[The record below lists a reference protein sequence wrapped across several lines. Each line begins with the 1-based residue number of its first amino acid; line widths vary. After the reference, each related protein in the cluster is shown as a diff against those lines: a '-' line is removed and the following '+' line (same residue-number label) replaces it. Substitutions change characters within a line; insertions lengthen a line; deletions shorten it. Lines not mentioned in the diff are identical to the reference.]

1 MAQRQVYTD
10 TNYSSLPFLDNDT
23 LLIDYLATLT
33 ITTDTS
39 AIAAISFGGNG
50 GGKVSINNTSTSTPI
65 FIKISGPIALSRD
78 AVFESN
84 GNLIEIGT
92 GNGST
97 VTYNLPT
104 GNGGSKYNDLGACWV
119 DKGATFRD
127 GTSYKTTYAQVS
139 SLSNKLSAY
148 TFGDVFSQDTT
159 ANTITFLKP
168 VPNGCKVYVPNIQ
181 IFGTHAVNS
190 AFSSSG
196 RTNLNFTSFSKI
208 VNFSHNGAVDLKLH
222 YCGLAYGQPSYYSNS
237 RRMAGGA
244 TILNTAFNWAYYFD
258 LYGSSIGSVLKNV
271 YYISNT
277 HASGFGPT
285 SQGPGLYI
293 EKFTTIFDRDDCGDP
308 TGGIG
313 NGNLFPISCPNG
325 KIYDVYIGSVS
336 NPTFINSIGC
346 TYDNM
351 VVVPTGNI
359 VSSYSRSITNVTNN
373 GSGLI
378 RITVSA
384 NINVNPNQS
393 VKITGV
399 GGVTA
404 ANGTWRVNYVSAT
417 QFDLVGSSFSGTYTT
432 GGIANTYQSNGRTLF
447 YVADNASKNVFTNI
461 SIIPAYDVPVDPTIG
476 TLHRGNFVLFSN
488 TGNSYNKFTDCTISL
503 QTSYGAASLIQER
516 GTYNTYNK
524 ITITDSANSSA
535 YVQRNFSLEQ
545 ESYGIVIANWTN
557 LSASQVTNQGGN
569 YTYFGSKIERVLLDE
584 DTPATDFGYSFSFTG
599 IDSPSI
605 LAFTNI
611 NKTTGRV
618 FALNSLS
625 ASVLSMVPSPLNTGP
640 YTVKESKL
648 YIRDTGDSVAFET
661 SVYGGITGID
671 SFCARDESMST
682 ILAKDATSTIDC
694 PYQYALSMRRPDGVY
709 TTPKLVYGSRL
720 TGGASQVANYNV
732 GDTVAQTIATGLT
745 AFGTVDLINSTEL
758 RICDITTLS
767 STPNPN
773 YLWGHFLDN
782 VTTSGLSGTAQG
794 IRNIT
799 TGYVPPSNVFTNQY
813 EYIPSKTINALNSAL
828 TGLPAETRIK
838 NQVQFKVH
846 VIRDIKDGANSTYNQ
861 RFFGAAIDVKLD
873 PNYIVPVSDPTYLN
887 LTLNGGYISIYDD
900 IGELKYYTNQ
910 DQLITL
916 PLDSVGTWT
925 YKYAKYGYKMGLGQF
940 NINQKT
946 NEIAPIVSPDFYLT
960 ESSVSLVS
968 AYNTFSTTQNIYDYL
983 SFYRTTSAGLGYGD
997 LNQYS
1002 STLDIGSKQLI
1013 LSDTASPV
1021 FSYDGSKFII
1031 KSSSIQGRDI
1041 TTTGGIILSG
1051 SNTFSNITLNAN
1063 VSSNAV
1069 NNLNTINVNGILTYN
1084 TNTSYNITYTNT
1096 NVLTAKNDGS
1106 GIINIKRIN
1115 STITDAT
1122 DAQIQ
1127 SFQSTF
1133 ISLTLQ
1139 SGYIAIYDN
1148 NGVQQYY
1155 TNSDQTIELPYA
1167 ATGTWT
1173 YKIAR
1178 YGYKL
1183 ITGTFTVNSAIGG
1196 TVTVAPIYVQDI
1208 YVSDTVGNV
1217 MSYTTFYK
1225 TQQIYDY
1232 LSYYRT
1238 TSAGLSAGDLNS
1250 YISTLNIGSN
1260 NIILFDSASP
1270 AFSYDG
1276 STFTLNSL
1284 NLSGADI
1291 TTTGTISL
1299 SGNSAIS
1306 NITLTT
1312 DVLDQTPA
1320 DLTNVTINGT
1330 LAYNTNTS
1338 ASITY
1343 TNTTVSTVVNNGSGP
1358 AGMILIQ
1365 RVNSSINNATDPEI
1379 DDYAPTIINIT
1390 PDGGSVAIYDD
1401 SNVRQYFITTTS
1413 TVVLPFDASGAWSYR
1428 VAKYGFHLIE
1438 QPFTVTPSTGAT
1450 INIVPN
1456 YIPDNFIDALEAN
1469 VANYTDINNASEI
1482 HDYLM
1487 YFQTLSTG
1495 IDYGDLEFE
1504 TFGTITFANSLA
1516 LSADASSMVS
1526 LSGTTVVLKSTY
1538 LTDDIVLVST
1548 NGNITQHSGNTISD
1562 GIKLR
1567 ANNLD
1572 SEIYFNTV
1580 DSITFF
1586 PTASARD
1593 NNTDGNITL
1602 TSATIYR
1609 FKYGST
1615 VSGITFTNY
1624 AYARVTVGGATL
1636 LVATPIALGT
1646 NTIDFGVTGNLQT
1659 LNNNLRIVNDGVKKS
1674 SILVPHTT
1682 NI

>member
-23 LLIDYLATLT
+23 IYIDYLATLT

-39 AIAAISFGGNG
+39 AIAAIGFGGNG

-196 RTNLNFTSFSKI
+196 RTNLNYTSFSKI
-208 VNFSHNGAVDLKLH
+208 VNFAHNGAVDLKLN

-308 TGGIG
+308 TGGIA

-325 KIYDVYIGSVS
+325 KIYDVYIGTVS
-336 NPTFINSIGC
+336 NPIFINSIGC

-351 VVVPTGNI
+351 VVVPTGTI

-384 NINVNPNQS
+384 TINVNANQS

-404 ANGTWRVNYVSAT
+404 ANGTWRANYVSAT

-432 GGIANTYQSNGRTLF
+432 GGIANTYSSNGRSLF

-488 TGNSYNKFTDCTISL
+488 TGNSYNTFTDCTLSL

-524 ITITDSANSSA
+524 ITVADSANSSV

-584 DTPATDFGYSFSFTG
+584 DTPATDFGYSFFYTG

-661 SVYGGITGID
+661 SVYGGVTGID

-732 GDTVAQTIATGLT
+732 GNTVAQTIATGLT

-799 TGYVPPSNVFTNQY
+799 TGYNPPSNVFTNQY

-846 VIRDIKDGANSTYNQ
+846 VIRDIKDYYNSTYNQ

-940 NINQKT
+940 SINQKT

-960 ESSVSLVS
+960 ELSVSLVS

-1173 YKIAR
+1173 YKIAK
-1178 YGYKL
+1178 YGSKL
-1183 ITGTFTVNSAIGG
+1183 VTGSFTINSAVGG
-1196 TVTVAPIYVQDI
+1196 TVTIAPIYVQDI

-1250 YISTLNIGSN
+1250 YISTLDVGSK

-1270 AFSYDG
+1270 VFSYDG

-1284 NLSGADI
+1284 NLSGAAI

-1365 RVNSSINNATDPEI
+1365 RINSSINNATDPEI
-1379 DDYAPTIINIT
+1379 DDYAPTIINVT

-1413 TVVLPFDASGAWSYR
+1413 TVVLPFDASGAWSYK

-1438 QPFTVTPSTGAT
+1438 QPFTVNPAVGAT
-1450 INIVPN
+1450 INITPN
-1456 YIPDNFIDALEAN
+1456 YIPDNFIDALVAN
-1469 VANYTDINNASEI
+1469 VANYTDLNNASEI

-1487 YFQTLSTG
+1487 YFQTLSSG
-1495 IDYGDLEFE
+1495 INYGDLESE
-1504 TFGTITFANSLA
+1504 SFGTITFTGSVA
-1516 LSADASSMVS
+1516 LSANASQIVS
-1526 LSGTTVVLKSTY
+1526 LSGSTLILKSTNI
-1538 LTDDIVLVST
+1538 TDDIIFVSPGT
-1548 NGNITQHSGNTISD
+1548 ITQYAGNTISD
-1562 GIKLR
+1562 GVKLR
-1567 ANNLD
+1567 TANLD
-1572 SEIYFNTV
+1572 SEVFFNLV
-1580 DSITFF
+1580 DSLTLYPSEIL
-1586 PTASARD
+1586 RD
-1593 NNTDGNITL
+1593 NNDL
-1602 TSATIYR
+1602 TNSIYLASPSIYR
-1609 FKYGST
+1609 FKYGSVVNGVT
-1615 VSGITFTNY
+1615 LSNFL
-1624 AYARVTVGGATL
+1624 YARVSTGGSVL
-1636 LVATPIALGT
+1636 LIKSPISTGS
-1646 NTIDFGVTGNLQT
+1646 NTIDFGTTGNLT
-1659 LNNNLRIVNDGVKKS
+1659 TIINNLKIVNGGVQKS

>member
-1 MAQRQVYTD
+1 
-10 TNYSSLPFLDNDT
+10 
-23 LLIDYLATLT
+23 
-33 ITTDTS
+33 
-39 AIAAISFGGNG
+39 
-50 GGKVSINNTSTSTPI
+50 
-65 FIKISGPIALSRD
+65 
-78 AVFESN
+78 
-84 GNLIEIGT
+84 
-92 GNGST
+92 
-97 VTYNLPT
+97 
-104 GNGGSKYNDLGACWV
+104 
-119 DKGATFRD
+119 
-127 GTSYKTTYAQVS
+127 
-139 SLSNKLSAY
+139 
-148 TFGDVFSQDTT
+148 
-159 ANTITFLKP
+159 
-168 VPNGCKVYVPNIQ
+168 VPNIQ
-181 IFGTHAVNS
+181 IFGTHVVNS
-190 AFSSSG
+190 VFSSSG

-208 VNFSHNGAVDLKLH
+208 VNFSHNGAVDLKLN

-271 YYISNT
+271 YYISNL

-308 TGGIG
+308 TGGIA

-325 KIYDVYIGSVS
+325 KIYDVYIGTVS
-336 NPTFINSIGC
+336 QPIFINSIGC

-384 NINVNPNQS
+384 NININANQS

-404 ANGTWRVNYVSAT
+404 ANGTWRANYVSAT

-432 GGIANTYQSNGRTLF
+432 GGIANTYLSNGRSLF
-447 YVADNASKNVFTNI
+447 YLADNASKNVFTNI

-488 TGNSYNKFTDCTISL
+488 TGNNYNTFTDCTLSL
-503 QTSYGAASLIQER
+503 QTSYGAGSLIHER

-524 ITITDSANSSA
+524 ITVADSANSSV
-535 YVQRNFSLEQ
+535 YVQRNLNLEQ
-545 ESYGIVIANWTN
+545 ESYGIVVANWTN
-557 LSASQVTNQGGN
+557 LSASQVTNQGGT
-569 YTYFGSKIERVLLDE
+569 YTYLGSKIERVLLDE
-584 DTPATDFGYSFSFTG
+584 DTPATDFGYSFFFTG

-648 YIRDTGDSVAFET
+648 YIRNTGDSVAFET

-671 SFCARDESMST
+671 SFCARDESMPT

-799 TGYVPPSNVFTNQY
+799 TGYNPPSNTFTNQY

-846 VIRDIKDGANSTYNQ
+846 VIRDIKDGANSTYDQ
-861 RFFGAAIDVKLD
+861 RFYGAAIDVKLD

-946 NEIAPIVSPDFYLT
+946 NDIAPTVSPDFYLT
-960 ESSVSLVS
+960 ELSVSLVS

-1069 NNLNTINVNGILTYN
+1069 NNLNTVNVNGILTYN

-1196 TVTVAPIYVQDI
+1196 TVTIAPIYVQDI

-1250 YISTLNIGSN
+1250 YISTLDVGSN

-1270 AFSYDG
+1270 VFSYDG

-1284 NLSGADI
+1284 NLSGAAI

-1306 NITLTT
+1306 DITLTT

-1320 DLTNVTINGT
+1320 NLTNVTINGT

-1343 TNTTVSTVVNNGSGP
+1343 TNTTVSTVVNNGTGTV
-1358 AGMILIQ
+1358 LIQ
-1365 RVNSSINNATDPEI
+1365 RINSSINNATDPEI

-1390 PDGGSVAIYDD
+1390 PDGGIVAIYDN

-1413 TVVLPFDASGAWSYR
+1413 TVVLPFDATGTWSYK
-1428 VAKYGFHLIE
+1428 VAKYGFDLIN
-1438 QPFTVTPSTGAT
+1438 QPFTINSSTGAT

-1469 VANYTDINNASEI
+1469 VANYTDLNTANQI

-1504 TFGTITFANSLA
+1504 TFGTITFTNGLA
-1516 LSADASSMVS
+1516 LSANASSMVS
-1526 LSGTTVVLKSTY
+1526 LSGSTVILNSTY
-1538 LTDDIVLVST
+1538 LTDDITLVST
-1548 NGNITQHSGNTISD
+1548 NGNITQHNGNTISD

-1586 PTASARD
+1586 PDGTDRD
-1593 NNTDGNITL
+1593 NNVNGNITL
-1602 TSATIYR
+1602 NSATIYR

-1615 VSGITFTNY
+1615 VNGITFTNNI
-1624 AYARVTVGGATL
+1624 YARVTVGGATL
-1636 LVATPIALGT
+1636 LVTTPIALGT

-1659 LNNNLRIVNDGVKKS
+1659 LNNNLRIVNDGVQKS
-1674 SILVPHTT
+1674 SILIPHTT

>member
-10 TNYSSLPFLDNDT
+10 TNYSSLTFLDNDT
-23 LLIDYLATLT
+23 IYVDYLATLT

-39 AIAAISFGGNG
+39 AIGGITFGGNG
-50 GGKVSINNTSTSTPI
+50 AGKVVINNTSTTTPI
-65 FIKISGPIALSRD
+65 FIKVSGSITLVRD
-78 AVFESN
+78 AIFESN

-92 GNGST
+92 GDGST
-97 VTYNLPT
+97 RTYNLPT
-104 GNGGSKYNDLGACWV
+104 GAGSSKYSDLGACWV
-119 DKGATFRD
+119 DRGATFRD

-181 IFGTHAVNS
+181 IIGTHVSNS
-190 AFSSSG
+190 AFSNAG
-196 RTNLNFTSFSKI
+196 RMNLNYTSLSKI
-208 VNFSHNGAVDLKLH
+208 VNFFLNGAVDFKLN
-222 YCGLAYGQPSYYSNS
+222 YCGLGFCQTTSFSNS
-237 RRMAGGA
+237 RRMAGGV
-244 TILNTAFNWAYYFD
+244 TILNTGFNWSYYLD
-258 LYGSSIGSVLKNV
+258 IYGSAIGAVIKNV
-271 YYISNT
+271 YYVSNL
-277 HASGFGPT
+277 HAGSIYPT
-285 SQGPGLYI
+285 AQGPGLYI
-293 EKFTTIFDRDDCGDP
+293 EKYTSIFDKDDCGDP
-308 TGGIG
+308 TSG
-313 NGNLFPISCPNG
+313 NSNNILLQISCPAG
-325 KIYDVYIGSVS
+325 KVYDVYLGSASQVFS
-336 NPTFINSIGC
+336 INTTGT
-346 TYDNM
+346 TYDNI
-351 VVVPTGNI
+351 VIVPTGNI
-359 VSSYSRSITNVTNN
+359 VSFFSRSISNVTNN

-378 RITVSA
+378 RITTSA
-384 NINVNPNQS
+384 NIIVGTNQI

-399 GGVTA
+399 GGVTN
-404 ANGTWRVNYVSAT
+404 ANGTWRINQISNT
-417 QFDLVGSSFSGTYTT
+417 QFDLIGSSFSGTYTSAT
-432 GGIANTYQSNGRTLF
+432 GIANSYASNNRTLF
-447 YVADNASKNVFTNI
+447 YVSDNATKNVLTNI
-461 SIIPAYDVPVDPTIG
+461 SIIPAYEVPVDPTHG
-476 TLHRGNFVLFSN
+476 TLHRGIYTIFSN
-488 TGNSYNKFTDCTISL
+488 TGNNYNTFTNCTFSL
-503 QTSYGAASLIQER
+503 QSNYGAAPMLVER

-524 ITITDSANSSA
+524 VTITDSTGTTYA
-535 YVQRNFSLEQ
+535 QRNFQLDQ
-545 ESYGIVIANWTN
+545 ESYGIVVANWTS
-557 LSASQVTNQGGN
+557 LSASQISNQGGT
-569 YTYFGSKIERVLLDE
+569 YTYFGSRIERVLLDE
-584 DTPATDFGYSFSFTG
+584 DTPATDFGYTFSYTG

-625 ASVLSMVPSPLNTGP
+625 ASILSMVPSPLNTGP

-648 YIRDTGDSVAFET
+648 YIRNTGDSVAYET

-671 SFCARDESMST
+671 SFCARDDSMGT
-682 ILAKDATSTIDC
+682 VQAKDFASTIDT
-694 PYQYALSMRRPDGVY
+694 PYQYALSMRRPNGAY
-709 TTPKLVYGSRL
+709 TTPVLVYGSRL

-732 GDTVAQTIATGLT
+732 GNTVAQTIATGLT
-745 AFGTVDLINSTEL
+745 AFGTVDFINSSEL
-758 RICDITTLS
+758 RICNITTLS

-813 EYIPSKTINALNSAL
+813 EYIPSKTIDTLNSAL
-828 TGLPAETRIK
+828 TSLPAETRIK

-846 VIRDIKDGANSTYNQ
+846 VIRDIKDYYNSTYDQ

-873 PNYIVPVSDPTYLN
+873 PNYIAPVSDLTYLN

-925 YKYAKYGYKMGLGQF
+925 YKYAKYGYKLGQGQF
-940 NINQKT
+940 SINQKT

-960 ESSVSLVS
+960 ELSVYLVS

-983 SFYRTTSAGLGYGD
+983 SFYRTTSAGLAYGD

-1002 STLDIGSKQLI
+1002 SSLDIGSKRLI
-1013 LSDTASPV
+1013 LSDTASPA

-1031 KSSSIQGRDI
+1031 KSPSIQGRDI
-1041 TTTGGIILSG
+1041 ATTGGIILSG

-1069 NNLNTINVNGILTYN
+1069 NSLNTVNVNGILTYN
-1084 TNTSYNITYTNT
+1084 TNTSYNISYTNT
-1096 NVLTAKNDGS
+1096 NVLTAKNDGT

-1115 STITDAT
+1115 SSITDAT
-1122 DAQIQ
+1122 DPQIQ
-1127 SFQSTF
+1127 SFEPTY

-1173 YKIAR
+1173 YKIAK

-1183 ITGTFTVNSAIGG
+1183 ASGSFTINSAVGG
-1196 TVTVAPIYVQDI
+1196 TVTIAPIYVQDI

-1217 MSYTTFYK
+1217 ISYTTFYK

-1238 TSAGLSAGDLNS
+1238 TSAGLSSGDLNS
-1250 YISTLNIGSN
+1250 YISTLDIGSK

-1270 AFSYDG
+1270 AFSYNG
-1276 STFTLNSL
+1276 STFTLNTL
-1284 NLSGADI
+1284 NLSGAAI

-1299 SGNSAIS
+1299 SGNSSIS
-1306 NITLTT
+1306 DITLTT
-1312 DVLDQTPA
+1312 DVIDQTPA
-1320 DLTNVTINGT
+1320 NLTNVNINGT
-1330 LAYNTNTS
+1330 LAYNTNSPAT
-1338 ASITY
+1338 ITY
-1343 TNTTVSTVVNNGSGP
+1343 TNTTVSTVVNNGSGTV
-1358 AGMILIQ
+1358 LIK
-1365 RVNSSINNATDPEI
+1365 RINSSINNATDPEI

-1390 PDGGSVAIYDD
+1390 PNGGSVAIYDN

-1413 TVVLPFDASGAWSYR
+1413 TIVLPFDATGTWSYK
-1428 VAKYGFHLIE
+1428 VAKYGFHLID
-1438 QPFTVTPSTGAT
+1438 QSFTINSSTGAT
-1450 INIVPN
+1450 ITITPN

-1469 VANYTDINNASEI
+1469 VVNYTDLNNASEI

-1495 IDYGDLEFE
+1495 INFGDLESE
-1504 TFGTITFANSLA
+1504 SFGTITFTNGLA
-1516 LSADASSMVS
+1516 LSANAFSMVS
-1526 LSGTTVVLKSTY
+1526 LSGSTAILNSTY
-1538 LTDDIVLVST
+1538 LTDDITLVST
-1548 NGNITQHSGNTISD
+1548 NGSITQHNGNTISD

-1580 DSITFF
+1580 DSITFY
-1586 PTASARD
+1586 PNATDRD
-1593 NNTDGNITL
+1593 NNVNGNITL

-1659 LNNNLRIVNDGVKKS
+1659 LNNNLRIVNTGVQKS
-1674 SILVPHTT
+1674 SILVPHTQ